1 MIKIIEKEFLDDN
14 FIIKPFAS
22 NIKISEN
29 IYFKKDDTYYFGNYK
44 KDKLNYIKEKINKN
58 KKRIISAIE
67 NGTTII
73 IHGNSIELF
82 NNSFKACNI
91 NLFTAYSTDFSV
103 KVLPL
108 AKKIKRYTIFDKLP
122 ELSEKGRIAIF
133 VGSHNDFSEREINAI
148 ENFCSS
154 RIQLRK

>member
-29 IYFKKDDTYYFGNYK
+29 IYFKKDDIYYFGNYK
-44 KDKLNYIKEKINKN
+44 KDKLSYIKEKINKN

-91 NLFTAYSTDFSV
+91 NLFTAYDDKKLFKRK
-103 KVLPL
+103 KVM
-108 AKKIKRYTIFDKLP
+108 
-122 ELSEKGRIAIF
+122 F
-133 VGSHNDFSEREINAI
+133 VNDLNYGINSL
-148 ENFCSS
+148 NFKYKNLICF
-154 RIQLRK
+154 K

>member
-44 KDKLNYIKEKINKN
+44 KDKLYYIKEKINKN

-91 NLFTAYSTDFSV
+91 NLFTAYDDKKLYKRKKV
-103 KVLPL
+103 K
-108 AKKIKRYTIFDKLP
+108 
-122 ELSEKGRIAIF
+122 F
-133 VGSHNDFSEREINAI
+133 VNDLNYGINSL
-148 ENFCSS
+148 NFKYKNLICF
-154 RIQLRK
+154 K

>member
-22 NIKISEN
+22 NIKINEN

-44 KDKLNYIKEKINKN
+44 KDKLNYINKN

-82 NNSFKACNI
+82 NNSFKACDI
-91 NLFTAYSTDFSV
+91 NLFTAYDDKKLFKRKKV
-103 KVLPL
+103 K
-108 AKKIKRYTIFDKLP
+108 
-122 ELSEKGRIAIF
+122 F
-133 VGSHNDFSEREINAI
+133 VNDLNYGINSL
-148 ENFCSS
+148 NFKYKNLICF
-154 RIQLRK
+154 K

>member
-91 NLFTAYSTDFSV
+91 NLFTAYDDKRKKV
-103 KVLPL
+103 K
-108 AKKIKRYTIFDKLP
+108 
-122 ELSEKGRIAIF
+122 F
-133 VGSHNDFSEREINAI
+133 VNDLNYGINSL
-148 ENFCSS
+148 NFKYKNLICF
-154 RIQLRK
+154 K

>member
-67 NGTTII
+67 NGTSII

-82 NNSFKACNI
+82 NNSFKACDI
-91 NLFTAYSTDFSV
+91 NLFTAYDD
-103 KVLPL
+103 
-108 AKKIKRYTIFDKLP
+108 KKIFKRK
-122 ELSEKGRIAIF
+122 KVKF
-133 VGSHNDFSEREINAI
+133 VNNLNYGINSL
-148 ENFCSS
+148 NFKYKNLICF
-154 RIQLRK
+154 K

>member
-91 NLFTAYSTDFSV
+91 NLLTAYDNKKLFKRKKV
-103 KVLPL
+103 K
-108 AKKIKRYTIFDKLP
+108 
-122 ELSEKGRIAIF
+122 F
-133 VGSHNDFSEREINAI
+133 VNDLNYGINAL
-148 ENFCSS
+148 NFKYKNLICF
-154 RIQLRK
+154 K

>member
-1 MIKIIEKEFLDDN
+1 MIKIIGKEFLDDN

-91 NLFTAYSTDFSV
+91 NLFTAYDDKKLFKRKKV
-103 KVLPL
+103 K
-108 AKKIKRYTIFDKLP
+108 
-122 ELSEKGRIAIF
+122 F
-133 VGSHNDFSEREINAI
+133 VNDLNYGINSL
-148 ENFCSS
+148 NFKYKNLICF
-154 RIQLRK
+154 K

>member
-14 FIIKPFAS
+14 FIIKPFTS
-22 NIKISEN
+22 NIKINEN
-29 IYFKKDDTYYFGNYK
+29 IYFKKDDTYYFG
-44 KDKLNYIKEKINKN
+44 NYIKEKINKN

-91 NLFTAYSTDFSV
+91 NLFTAYDDKKLFKRKKV
-103 KVLPL
+103 K
-108 AKKIKRYTIFDKLP
+108 
-122 ELSEKGRIAIF
+122 F
-133 VGSHNDFSEREINAI
+133 VNDLNYGINSL
-148 ENFCSS
+148 NFKYKNLICF
-154 RIQLRK
+154 K

>member
-22 NIKISEN
+22 NIKINEN

-44 KDKLNYIKEKINKN
+44 KDKLSYIKEKINKN

-82 NNSFKACNI
+82 NNSFKTCNI
-91 NLFTAYSTDFSV
+91 NLFTAYDDKKLFKRKKV
-103 KVLPL
+103 K
-108 AKKIKRYTIFDKLP
+108 
-122 ELSEKGRIAIF
+122 F
-133 VGSHNDFSEREINAI
+133 VNDLNYGINSL
-148 ENFCSS
+148 NFKYKNLICF
-154 RIQLRK
+154 K

>member
-22 NIKISEN
+22 NIKINEN

-67 NGTTII
+67 NGPHII
-73 IHGNSIELF
+73 IHRQSLESF
-82 NNSFKACNI
+82 NNSFKDCNI
-91 NLFTAYSTDFSV
+91 NLFTAYDDKKLFKRKKV
-103 KVLPL
+103 K
-108 AKKIKRYTIFDKLP
+108 
-122 ELSEKGRIAIF
+122 F
-133 VGSHNDFSEREINAI
+133 VNDLNYGINSL
-148 ENFCSS
+148 NFKYKNL
-154 RIQLRK
+154 IWFK

>member
-22 NIKISEN
+22 NIKINEN

-44 KDKLNYIKEKINKN
+44 KDKLSYIKEKINKN

-73 IHGNSIELF
+73 IRGNSIELF

-91 NLFTAYSTDFSV
+91 NLFTAYDGKKLFKRKKV
-103 KVLPL
+103 K
-108 AKKIKRYTIFDKLP
+108 
-122 ELSEKGRIAIF
+122 F
-133 VGSHNDFSEREINAI
+133 VNDLNYGINSL
-148 ENFCSS
+148 NFKYKNLICF
-154 RIQLRK
+154 K

>member
-91 NLFTAYSTDFSV
+91 NLFTAYDDKKLFKRKKV
-103 KVLPL
+103 K
-108 AKKIKRYTIFDKLP
+108 
-122 ELSEKGRIAIF
+122 F
-133 VGSHNDFSEREINAI
+133 VNDLNYGINSLNSKYKNLI
-148 ENFCSS
+148 CF
-154 RIQLRK
+154 K